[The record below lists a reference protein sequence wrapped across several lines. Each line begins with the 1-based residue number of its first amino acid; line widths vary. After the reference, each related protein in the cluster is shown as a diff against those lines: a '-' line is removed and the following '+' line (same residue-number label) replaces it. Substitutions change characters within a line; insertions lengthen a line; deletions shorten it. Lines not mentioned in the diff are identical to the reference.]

1 MSNQDQTQSQA
12 QTDDRTALERPADP
26 FKALGNETRLEII
39 RVLYDRMQDAGG
51 GFGGAALPYSALR
64 EAVGIEDKGN
74 FNYHL
79 RQLDGQFVADEGD
92 GYRLTFAG
100 FEIAKVID
108 IDAWRSHEPRGPAD
122 LDGADLESELE
133 TDRESETET
142 SGEGG
147 HDESDHGDEP
157 LTATYEDSVVTIAR
171 GETPLYA
178 HAVRPAGAADREMDL
193 EALLDV
199 ASTLWRHTI
208 ERVLEGICPY
218 CHATVERSV
227 EIDPDAH
234 WTYAFSATCTECGAL
249 GGSHVGIAALTH
261 PAVVSLFWEHGTD
274 VTERRVWSLPF
285 VDDRAV
291 AVVDEDPLRLR
302 VDVELEG
309 DRLEVLLDAD
319 VQVVDTERADVDAD
333 PDPDD

>member
-1 MSNQDQTQSQA
+1 MSNQDQTPSQSR
-12 QTDDRTALERPADP
+12 TDDRTTLERPEDP

-39 RVLYDRMQDAGG
+39 RILYDRMQDAGG
-51 GFGGAALPYSALR
+51 GFGGAALPYSELR

-79 RQLDGQFVADEGD
+79 RQLDGQFVADGED

-108 IDAWRSHEPRGPAD
+108 IDAWRSHESLGPVVLESGADSERGDDADDPAD
-122 LDGADLESELE
+122 TDPAAADP
-133 TDRESETET
+133 
-142 SGEGG
+142 
-147 HDESDHGDEP
+147 EP

-178 HAVRPAGAADREMDL
+178 HAVRPAGGADREMNL

-208 ERVLEGICPY
+208 DRILEGVCPY
-218 CHATVERSV
+218 CHATVERSLEV
-227 EIDPDAH
+227 ADETDRH
-234 WTYAFSATCTECGAL
+234 WTYSFSATCTECGSL

-261 PAVVSLFWEHGTD
+261 PAVVSLFWEHGID
-274 VTERRVWSLPF
+274 VTERRVWTLPF
-285 VDDRAV
+285 VDDDAV
-291 AVVDEDPLRLR
+291 TVVDEDPLRLR

-309 DRLEVLLDAD
+309 DRLEVVIDDA
-319 VQVVDTERADVDAD
+319 VRVVDTERVDAD